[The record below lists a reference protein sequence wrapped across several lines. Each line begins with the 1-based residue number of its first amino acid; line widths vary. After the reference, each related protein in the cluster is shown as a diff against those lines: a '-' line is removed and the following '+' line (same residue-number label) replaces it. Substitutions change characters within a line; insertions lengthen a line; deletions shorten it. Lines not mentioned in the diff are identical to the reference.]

1 MFYRA
6 FIFTILTGLL
16 ALFSRDVVAQNTK
29 LVATVNKNTVAIHEQ
44 FKLTFKVNAHGENFS
59 PPKLEDF
66 RLYSGPNQSSSMQWV
81 NGVMSS
87 SISYTYV
94 LSPRKEGKLEID
106 PAKITVGGKV
116 YKSEPVYIKA
126 VKAKTQNQG
135 QKTPKNTSSNGGNAS
150 LDSQLKENVF
160 IRASVNNRNPF
171 VGEHIT
177 ATYKLYYRVDPVNL
191 QADKLPSFQG
201 FAAEDVEL
209 KTNQAP
215 DEVLNGVQYRVLL
228 VKQSVLFPQKS
239 GELEIDPLKLKTVL
253 RIRTQNRRRSMFD
266 QFFGGYQDVAFDVAS
281 PSLKIK
287 VKPLPS
293 AGKPKSF
300 AGAVGN
306 FVYESSLDKD
316 SVGENEAINL
326 KVLANGTGNIAL
338 VPEPQ
343 FNFPVDF
350 EVYDPKVNTNKTV
363 SASGM
368 RGKKS
373 YEYLMIPRHSGRFQI
388 EAKPFSFF
396 DPDKEKYVE
405 IPAKTFDIQVGE
417 VSDAEDPT
425 AVNFARRKEAVKFV
439 GKDIRFINTG
449 DPLLQD
455 KDDTFFGS
463 TGFYI
468 GLSSPFILLL
478 LGLFAQ
484 NRMKHQN
491 TNIELIKRRRA
502 ASVAKKHL
510 QKASALLKESKLSQ
524 FYQELSAA
532 LFGYTSDKLNVER
545 SNLSKQ
551 RIADALRKKAVEEKD
566 IREWESLIEACEM
579 ARFAPSSDADAQELL
594 ARADQNLQN
603 LERKLS

>member
-1 MFYRA
+1 M
-6 FIFTILTGLL
+6 
-16 ALFSRDVVAQNTK
+16 SHDVIAQNTK
-29 LVATVNKNTVAIHEQ
+29 LVASVNKNTVAVDEQ
-44 FKLTFKVNAHGENFS
+44 FKLTFKVNAHGENFT
-59 PPKLEDF
+59 PPDLSDF

-87 SISYTYV
+87 SISYTYI
-94 LSPRKEGKLEID
+94 LSPRKVGKLKIGQAE
-106 PAKITVGGKV
+106 ITVGGKV
-116 YKSEPVYIKA
+116 YKTEPVYIKA
-126 VKAKTQNQG
+126 IKSRAQSKSQIKKQ
-135 QKTPKNTSSNGGNAS
+135 PKNTSSNGGNAS
-150 LDSQLKENVF
+150 LESQLKENVF
-160 IRASVNNRNPF
+160 MRASVSNKNPY
-171 VGEHIT
+171 VGEQLT
-177 ATYKLYYRVDPVNL
+177 ASYKLYYRIDPVNL
-191 QADKLPSFQG
+191 AADKLPSFKG

-228 VKQSVLFPQKS
+228 IKQSVLFPQKS

-266 QFFGGYQDVAFDVAS
+266 QFFGGYQDVSFEVQS

-300 AGAVGN
+300 GGAVGN
-306 FVYESSLDKD
+306 FAYETSLDND

-326 KVLANGTGNIAL
+326 KVLANGSGNIAL
-338 VPEPQ
+338 IPEPG
-343 FNFPVDF
+343 FDFPVDF
-350 EVYDPKVNTNKTV
+350 EVYDPKVSTDKTV

-373 YEYLMIPRHSGRFQI
+373 YEYLMIPRHSGLFEI

-396 DPDKEKYVE
+396 DPNKEKYVE
-405 IPAKTFDIQVGE
+405 VPAKTFQIQVGE
-417 VSDAEDPT
+417 VSEADDPS

-449 DPLLQD
+449 DPLLQS
-455 KDDTFFGS
+455 KDETFFNS
-463 TGFYI
+463 TGYYL
-468 GLSSPFILLL
+468 GLLSPFLMLA

-484 NRMKHQN
+484 GRMKNQN

-502 ASVAKKHL
+502 GSVAKKHL
-510 QKASALLKESKLSQ
+510 QKASALLKESKLTE

-545 SNLSKQ
+545 SDLSKQ
-551 RIADALRKKAVEEKD
+551 RISDALRAKSVDESD
-566 IREWESLIEACEM
+566 ITEWESLIEACEM
-579 ARFAPSSDADAQELL
+579 ARFAPSSDADAQQLL
-594 ARADQNLQN
+594 SRADQNLQN
-603 LERKLS
+603 LERSLS